1 LWGIRGKPKDI
12 IFKINLRAKCVV
24 AHNGVLMEKKFLSKG
39 DGSKVQLEETQET
52 PEKCFSTH

>member
-1 LWGIRGKPKDI
+1 
-12 IFKINLRAKCVV
+12 
-24 AHNGVLMEKKFLSKG
+24 MEKKFLSKG